1 MHAALM
7 AGGQLTKRMLTKHVK
22 LEPGK
27 GTSTFDYQANS
38 SVLGIEFCS
47 CRDLQFDS
55 SSYLQEP
62 VQPLRNEYKRIINS
76 LPEVLTE
83 QQVEEVHFSC
93 VPYTIHSPYMR
104 F

>member
-27 GTSTFDYQANS
+27 GTATFDYQVRHQFLASHCLWVCSNCQHS
-38 SVLGIEFCS
+38 SHAVSTLSI
-47 CRDLQFDS
+47 
-55 SSYLQEP
+55 YLQEP
-62 VQPLRNEYKRIINS
+62 VQPLRAEYKRIINS

-83 QQVEEVHFSC
+83 QQTEEV
-93 VPYTIHSPYMR
+93 
-104 F
+104 